1 MIQFLQRLWVSLILV
16 VVQVLIL
23 NHVQIAGYA
32 TPYIYIYYILT
43 LNSETSRNSLLLQ
56 AFAIGLCVDI
66 FSNTPGMN
74 AAAATLMALARTP
87 ILHSQVSRDIT
98 DDFEPNIHNL
108 GFFHFLRYALY
119 ETIVFMVALQALS
132 AFSVFR
138 GKELFL
144 RIVTD
149 VVITVFL
156 IVCVDVLRKRRK
168 K

>member
-1 MIQFLQRLWVSLILV
+1 MIKFLQRLWVFLLLLT
-16 VVQVLIL
+16 VQVLIL
-23 NHVQIAGYA
+23 NHVQIVGYA
-32 TPYIYIYYILT
+32 TPYLYIYYILI
-43 LNSETSRNSLLLQ
+43 LNSETPRNSLLLQ
-56 AFAIGLCVDI
+56 AFGLGLCVDI

-87 ILHSQVSRDIT
+87 VLHSQMSRDIT
-98 DDFEPNIHNL
+98 DDFEPNIRNL

-119 ETIVFMVALQALS
+119 ETIVFIVALQALN

-168 K
+168 R

>member
-1 MIQFLQRLWVSLILV
+1 MIQFIQRLWVVLLLV
-16 VVQVLIL
+16 ITQVLIL

-32 TPYIYIYYILT
+32 TPYIYIYYILV
-43 LNSETSRNSLLLQ
+43 LNSDTSRNSLLMQ
-56 AFAIGLCVDI
+56 AFGIGLLVDI

-74 AAAATLMALARTP
+74 AAAATLMAFTRQTV
-87 ILHSQVSRDIT
+87 LHTQMSRDIS
-98 DDFEPNIHNL
+98 DEFEPNIRNL
-108 GFFHFLRYALY
+108 GFSHFLRYTLY
-119 ETIVFMVALQALS
+119 ETIVFITALQALS

-149 VVITVFL
+149 VIITTFI